1 LSRLHRTVNQS
12 SMDYFSILNLKQE
25 PFSNSPD
32 PDFFFHSR
40 EHQECLQKLELS
52 LLLRRGLNVII
63 GDVGTGKTT
72 LCRQL
77 IRRFS
82 QRDEINTHLILDPL
96 FVDGHELLTAVGR
109 MLMGPQAKL
118 GSNEW
123 QIKEQIKQFLFKS
136 GVKQNKTTV
145 LIIDEGQKIPVFCLE
160 ILREFLNY
168 ETNEFKL
175 LQIIIF
181 AQKEFENTIKKY
193 ANFADRINLYHYL
206 KPLNFRDTRLMI
218 KFRLE
223 KSKETN
229 KKIDIFTYPA
239 MLKIYRTTGGYP
251 RKIINLCH
259 HCILAMIV
267 QNRGKVSSA
276 LVRSCIKRA
285 FPQEPR
291 RWKGAFA
298 TAAAVGLAALV
309 LLAFYFKAPA
319 KLKALWPD
327 RAAEGQSELQQDQQR
342 MVADVSDAV
351 SEGMEQKDDQT
362 AADTGQQSEAASA
375 AETETTAAVPRNAA
389 SEAASAAEDG
399 QLAAMSPTPNTAIA
413 DDSGA
418 VESPAGLSGN
428 AAGASADTPLQEEI
442 RQPGSSAPYAPMLG
456 NIRLKRND
464 TLSLIIQQVYG
475 NYNSRYF
482 RSLILANPVIDDPD
496 RVDVGQTIYLPAIPA
511 SVGPVDQKTWW
522 ILITEEG
529 NLQAAFEYLRNY
541 PEHEPPVRMI
551 PYWNSQ
557 AGNRFAIILKDH
569 FSDEQSALQQLSRL
583 PAELASKSRVL
594 SRWENDNV
602 FFANPFSGRRNK
614 LGSII
619 SDGTA
624 ESLTPSVY

>member
-1 LSRLHRTVNQS
+1 
-12 SMDYFSILNLKQE
+12 MDYFNILNLKQE

-77 IRRFS
+77 IRRFA
-82 QRDEINTHLILDPL
+82 QRDEITTHLILDPL
-96 FVDGHELLTAVGR
+96 FVDGLELLTTVGK

-118 GSNEW
+118 GNNEW

-168 ETNEFKL
+168 ETNEYKL

-239 MLKIYRTTGGYP
+239 LLKIYRTSGGYP

-267 QNRGKVSSA
+267 QNRSKVSSA

-285 FPQEPR
+285 FPKEPR
-291 RWKGAFA
+291 RWKGAAA
-298 TAAAVGLAALV
+298 TATAVGLAALV
-309 LLAFYFKAPA
+309 LLAFYFQAPT
-319 KLKALWPD
+319 KLSRALWPD
-327 RAAEGQSELQQDQQR
+327 SVTAAPRGELQQEQPD
-342 MVADVSDAV
+342 MSSGVSDTV
-351 SEGMEQKDDQT
+351 STGMAQEDDQAAAENEQESEAALTAETAAAPRET
-362 AADTGQQSEAASA
+362 AADQVSA
-375 AETETTAAVPRNAA
+375 APDR
-389 SEAASAAEDG
+389 
-399 QLAAMSPTPNTAIA
+399 QLASLSPNPNTAIA
-413 DDSGA
+413 DEGSA
-418 VESPAGLSGN
+418 AES
-428 AAGASADTPLQEEI
+428 AGAAATARADTPVLEET
-442 RQPGSSAPYAPMLG
+442 GKTESSALYAPMLG
-456 NIRLKRND
+456 NITLKRND
-464 TLSLIIQQVYG
+464 TLSLVIQKVYG

-496 RVDVGQTIYLPAIPA
+496 RVDVGQIIYLPAIPA
-511 SVGPVDQKTWW
+511 SVRPLHPETWW
-522 ILITEEG
+522 VLITEKD

-541 PEHEPPVRMI
+541 PELEPPLRMI
-551 PYWNSQ
+551 PYWNRQ
-557 AGNRFAIILKDH
+557 TGNRFAIILRDY
-569 FSDEQSALQQLSRL
+569 FSDEQSARQQLSRL
-583 PAELASKSRVL
+583 PAELSSQSRVL
-594 SRWENDNV
+594 SSWEKDTV
-602 FFANPFSGRRNK
+602 FFANPFSGRRNT
-614 LGSII
+614 LSSEFTDFAVEGV
-619 SDGTA
+619 A
-624 ESLTPSVY
+624 PSVY